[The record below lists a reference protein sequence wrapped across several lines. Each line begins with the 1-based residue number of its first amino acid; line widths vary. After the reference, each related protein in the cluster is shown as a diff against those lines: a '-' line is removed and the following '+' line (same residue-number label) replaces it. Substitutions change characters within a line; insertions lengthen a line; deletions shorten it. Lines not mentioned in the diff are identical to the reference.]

1 MNAKPSPDLGL
12 DIPDRWTVRTIYK
25 HQSKKDRELK
35 IAPEEKHHELCFG
48 GACIEKET
56 GERGLK
62 RLREMSD
69 LFNRMKVA
77 PRDRAVQC
85 LADESGSIENR
96 LAKQNRRA
104 GQYTKTVVTR

>member
-1 MNAKPSPDLGL
+1 MNAKPTPDLGL
-12 DIPDRWTVRTIYK
+12 AIPERWTVRTIYK
-25 HQSKKDRELK
+25 HQSKKEREAKLP
-35 IAPEEKHHELCFG
+35 PEERHHELCYG
-48 GACIEKET
+48 GCCIEKET

-104 GQYTKTVVTR
+104 ANYTQTVVRK